1 VARHGGDAMS
11 IDGQT
16 RIIAHIG
23 HPTTTFRSP
32 AIYNPYFARIGLNV
46 AVVPMG
52 VRREDG
58 DAALPVI
65 FRMTNVSGALITM
78 PLKIDVVAMLDE
90 ASPAVTIA
98 GSCNA
103 VRIGHGGRIQGH
115 NVDGEGFVRALA
127 RNGVDPS
134 NASALVVGAGGV
146 GSAIAASL
154 SAAGIGSLTLV
165 DTDTSRAQA
174 LAARLHAHAP
184 RLSLATGP
192 SDPAAFDIVVNATP
206 LGMNPDDPLPFD
218 PDRLS
223 PGSLVGEVVLAEEMT
238 PLLRAAAARGCKVQ
252 TGLDMLFEMIPA
264 YLEFFGLP
272 TTTSDELRAGARL

>member
-1 VARHGGDAMS
+1 MT

-16 RIIAHIG
+16 RIIAHVG

-32 AIYNPYFARIGLNV
+32 SICNPYFARIGLNV

-58 DAALPVI
+58 DTTLPAI
-65 FRMTNVSGALITM
+65 FRMTNVIGALITM

-90 ASPAVTIA
+90 ASSAVTIA

-103 VRIGHGGRIQGH
+103 VRIGHGGRVVGH

-127 RNGVDPS
+127 RNGVHPS

-165 DTDTSRAQA
+165 DTDTSRVQA
-174 LAARLHAHAP
+174 LAARLRAHAP
-184 RLSLATGP
+184 RLTVTTGP

-206 LGMNPDDPLPFD
+206 LGMNADDPLPLD
-218 PDRLS
+218 PARLAA
-223 PGSLVGEVVLAEEMT
+223 GSLVGDVVLAEEMT
-238 PLLRAAAARGCKVQ
+238 PLLRAAATRGCKVQ

-264 YLEFFGLP
+264 YLEFFDLP
-272 TTTSDELRAGARL
+272 TTTADELRSGARL

>member
-1 VARHGGDAMS
+1 MT

-16 RIIAHIG
+16 RIIAHVG

-32 AIYNPYFARIGLNV
+32 SIYNPFFARIGLNV

-58 DAALPVI
+58 VTALRAI
-65 FRMTNVSGALITM
+65 FRMTNVIGALITM

-90 ASPAVTIA
+90 ASPAVKIA

-103 VRIGHGGRIQGH
+103 VRIGRGGRVVGH

-127 RNGVDPS
+127 RSGVNPTS
-134 NASALVVGAGGV
+134 ASALVLGAGGV

-154 SAAGIGSLTLV
+154 AAAGIGSVALV
-165 DTDTSRAQA
+165 DTDTGRAQA
-174 LAARLHAHAP
+174 LAARLRAHFPQLKVAI
-184 RLSLATGP
+184 GP

-206 LGMNPDDPLPFD
+206 LGMNADDPMPFD
-218 PDRLS
+218 PARLAA
-223 PGSLVGEVVLAEEMT
+223 GSLVGDVVLAEEMT
-238 PLLRAAAARGCKVQ
+238 PLLQKAAARGCKVQ

-264 YLEFFGLP
+264 YLDFFGLP
-272 TTTSDELRAGARL
+272 TTTADELRSGARL